1 MDPAQ
6 YQIVREHF
14 LRIRELPEA
23 DWQHEIDAIERENA
37 QIATQVRDLL
47 GVDAR
52 PSEGD
57 REDLFERAIER
68 GVHDAAS
75 NIADAADAG
84 ALSAGDTVGAYT
96 VQRKIGEGGFGDVY
110 LASQSGSVTRNVAL
124 KVVRHGTQSRHILKR
139 FNQERQALA
148 LMNHPNIARFYDA
161 STTSMDLGS
170 RPYFAMEYVQG
181 PTITEYAKRHGLGIA
196 RRLELFLKV
205 CSGVQHAHAKGI
217 MHRDLKPSNILV
229 STIEEPH
236 EPKVIDFGI
245 AKALDQRLTAETLRT
260 EQGQLIGTL
269 AYMSPEQA
277 AGQEVDTR
285 SDVYSLGVVLYE
297 LLTGTLPIDPK
308 ELAGM
313 PPMAAQKRICE
324 SKFERPST
332 RISSV
337 QTAAGNV
344 ARDRV
349 ADARALRSELDW
361 IVMRCLE
368 KDPGQRYTTPDAL
381 AQDIRRYLEGQPVW
395 ARPPS
400 TAYQV
405 KKFVRRNKVPVASAS
420 ILLLGMM
427 AASVTVIVVL
437 ADRAELMIGYREV
450 QAETQLLQEQ
460 ADEAVA
466 RANLAE
472 ERAMEAEAVAN
483 DAEARAKVAEAM
495 AKDAELRAGEAEARA
510 NEVVARAN
518 EQERAAKDEAAIAM
532 AQAEA
537 AREEA
542 ESARA
547 HADAARSEA
556 ADAIAEA
563 DAKVRDLEEESR
575 KLAEEFGKLDEEYKV
590 LVKDFGDIETA
601 KRIADENV
609 QRYKTLY
616 EDTERSVGVLTDGSR
631 IPTNALRLIVEE
643 LGSQGV
649 LQGEIYEHLARR
661 VFAEGKF
668 EEAVRMQELATRAIL
683 RSKGSDDPRTVESQ
697 LRLVDLLQKN
707 GQYEQA
713 AKELD
718 EIRVVLHRS
727 FLPGN
732 PDHPLFDQIDL
743 IRVTQYTDTGQH
755 ALAYDLANALV
766 KHLEARHGPSD
777 LTTLAAVRRRALVY
791 RALGSIG
798 AEENDYRRVLAQRRD
813 PQTREQAEDLIVAQH
828 NLAMIKQRR
837 GDAQAAE
844 LNLERALMRARNTW
858 GIDDWRTAM
867 IQANHANV
875 LAMLGNFPDAQR
887 RFEAAYETLASTI
900 GPSDAVTRQVAKAI
914 VQMYENWNAHLGSTR
929 HNGQIRRWQAVL
941 DETGGS

>member
-23 DWQHEIDAIERENA
+23 DWQHEIDAIEREDA

-68 GVHDAAS
+68 GVRDAAS
-75 NIADAADAG
+75 GVADAADAG

-110 LASQSGSVTRNVAL
+110 LASQSGSVSRSVAL

-161 STTSMDLGS
+161 STTSVDLGS

-181 PTITEYAKRHGLGIA
+181 PTITEYAKRQGLGIA

-313 PPMAAQKRICE
+313 PPMAAQRRICE
-324 SKFERPST
+324 SKLERPST

-420 ILLLGMM
+420 ILLLGIM
-427 AASVTVIVVL
+427 AAGATVIVVL
-437 ADRAELMIGYREV
+437 ADKANIEAFHQSQRKVAELEV
-450 QAETQLLQEQ
+450 QSLHAQMLLLQTEKKSLQAETQRLQTETI
-460 ADEAVA
+460 AAEIRLREA
-466 RANLAE
+466 NE
-472 ERAMEAEAVAN
+472 
-483 DAEARAKVAEAM
+483 M

-510 NEVVARAN
+510 NDAV
-518 EQERAAKDEAAIAM
+518 QAAKTEAANAM

-542 ESARA
+542 ASARA
-547 HADAARSEA
+547 QADAARSEA
-556 ADAIAEA
+556 AEAIAEA
-563 DAKVRDLEEESR
+563 DAKVRDLKEESR

-616 EDTERSVGVLTDGSR
+616 EDTERSVGVLTDGNR

-668 EEAVRMQELATRAIL
+668 EEAVRTQELATRAIL
-683 RSKGSDDPRTVESQ
+683 RSRGSDDPRTVESQ
-697 LRLVDLLQKN
+697 LRLVDLLQRN
-707 GQYEQA
+707 GQYERA

-718 EIRVVLHRS
+718 EIRVILHRS

-743 IRVTQYTDTGQH
+743 IRVTQYTETGQH
-755 ALAYDLANALV
+755 ALAYELANALV
-766 KHLEARHGPSD
+766 EHLEARHGPSD
-777 LTTLAAVRRRALVY
+777 LETLAAVRRRALVS

-798 AEENDYRRVLAQRRD
+798 AEEADYRRVITQRRD

-844 LNLERALMRARNTW
+844 LNLERALMWARNTW

-867 IQANHANV
+867 IQANHANA
-875 LAMLGNFPDAQR
+875 LAVLGNFPDAQR
-887 RFEAAYETLASTI
+887 RFEAAYETLAGTI
-900 GPSDAVTRQVAKAI
+900 GPSDPVTRQVAEGI

-929 HNGQIRRWQAVL
+929 HNGQIRRWQAIL
-941 DETGGS
+941 DETKRP